1 MQKNDEKEQSISI
14 SQEEYNRLKEIE
26 KNQGEQQN
34 APQKTHI
41 IYDNINI
48 SVKTLDKIIIGGIV
62 VVVIAIIYG
71 IIAGAKL

>member
-34 APQKTHI
+34 APQKTHR

-62 VVVIAIIYG
+62 VVVIAVIYG